1 MQLLW
6 EHSNSLGIPGLLW
19 CRYSRL
25 TRPTSRGAFAVLQ
38 RVLNVEGY
46 QVLGLDPDGSTAV
59 LDEDLLREQF
69 GVTP

>member
-1 MQLLW
+1 
-6 EHSNSLGIPGLLW
+6 
-19 CRYSRL
+19 
-25 TRPTSRGAFAVLQ
+25 VLQ

-69 GVTP
+69 GVTH